1 MARKCFC
8 ASSSS
13 AAKRR
18 RWMRSRCCCS
28 CARKWS
34 AGSQR
39 RRARDDR
46 SGAYGRALQRGAAS
60 HSRAIGRNAS
70 TSGNRMTFESDID
83 TTTQIRAPA
92 RPTNLKAGMEEL
104 ARFAKDASHMDEALD
119 RLAELSGPGAERAV
133 ARLKEQLAAFEPCIT
148 LLGQV
153 KSGKTSLI
161 NAMAGWADLLPSD
174 VNPWTS
180 VVTSLH
186 LTPASRRAETGAKFR
201 FMTEAEWD
209 RLTTKGGRIG
219 ELAGRAGADG
229 ELEKIRRQI
238 ETMQDTSRKRLGRHF
253 ELLMGQEHDYGYFD
267 KNLLERYIC
276 LGDDFDGAEDA
287 PGDAALDAGHKGA
300 GSKGGAEQGRFA
312 DITRSAD
319 LFLNCQTVPFR
330 MCLRDTP
337 GVNDTFMM
345 REMVT
350 IKAVRD
356 SRICVVVLSAG
367 QALTSVDMA
376 LIRMISNLQ
385 SRDVVI
391 FVNRID
397 ELPDPAAQVPEIE
410 QSIRQTLKDH
420 DGPAGAEII
429 FGSAAWAN
437 TVLSGELEDLDSAS
451 SQALIA
457 WTEASL
463 KLSENNQSPANIVW
477 EMSGLPA
484 LWQALS
490 GRIVSNLGAPCLA
503 GIARPAI
510 TLATSQEAAASV
522 EVQGE
527 AFADG
532 IGADE
537 LRAHMDRVA
546 QEALAA
552 LESDLDAI
560 LDEYRARASRAHGTF
575 VDRATHSLLEHLER
589 RGSDEL
595 WEYDPA
601 GLRILLRSAWSV
613 LGSRARKA
621 AEARYEDAVNAA
633 AGVLYR
639 GFGPA
644 VEGIRLGV
652 PDVPEHPAPVA
663 LAQTIALDFND
674 SWWASWW
681 RRTRGYKAFA
691 KQFRQLIIGET
702 EDFMTQMTDIQPR
715 DIRADIL
722 GGLSAFFDQQ
732 QDILKELGAGAHGRG
747 DVGALFDSGDE
758 QARREALK
766 SAIATLERHAA

>member
-60 HSRAIGRNAS
+60 HSRAICRNAS
-70 TSGNRMTFESDID
+70 TSGSRMTFESDID

-229 ELEKIRRQI
+229 ELEKIRHQI
-238 ETMQDTSRKRLGRHF
+238 ETMRDTSRKRLGRHF

-300 GSKGGAEQGRFA
+300 GSKGGADQGRFA

-350 IKAVRD
+350 INAVRD

-420 DGPAGAEII
+420 GGPADAEII
-429 FGSAAWAN
+429 FGSAYWAGA
-437 TVLSGELEDLDSAS
+437 VLNGDVEALDAGSAA
-451 SQALIA
+451 ALMEWA
-457 WTEASL
+457 RHKLEASVAR
-463 KLSENNQSPANIVW
+463 QSAPNIVW

-484 LWQALS
+484 LWRAVS
-490 GRIVSNLGAPCLA
+490 ERIVGTLGTACLA
-503 GIARPAI
+503 SVARQAI
-510 TLATSQEAAASV
+510 TLGTSQQAARSVVVAGGGATSDISMH
-522 EVQGE
+522 
-527 AFADG
+527 
-532 IGADE
+532 E
-537 LRAHMDRVA
+537 LRAAMDRVA
-546 QEALAA
+546 RDATAA
-552 LESDLDAI
+552 LEADLDLVFA
-560 LDEYRARASRAHGTF
+560 EYRQRADRAHETF
-575 VDRATHSLLEHLER
+575 LDRATHALLDHLER
-589 RGSDEL
+589 RG
-595 WEYDPA
+595 
-601 GLRILLRSAWSV
+601 
-613 LGSRARKA
+613 
-621 AEARYEDAVNAA
+621 
-633 AGVLYR
+633 
-639 GFGPA
+639 
-644 VEGIRLGV
+644 
-652 PDVPEHPAPVA
+652 
-663 LAQTIALDFND
+663 
-674 SWWASWW
+674 
-681 RRTRGYKAFA
+681 
-691 KQFRQLIIGET
+691 
-702 EDFMTQMTDIQPR
+702 
-715 DIRADIL
+715 ADYM
-722 GGLSAFFDQQ
+722 
-732 QDILKELGAGAHGRG
+732 
-747 DVGALFDSGDE
+747 
-758 QARREALK
+758 
-766 SAIATLERHAA
+766 

>member
-186 LTPASRRAETGAKFR
+186 LTPASRRAETGA
-201 FMTEAEWD
+201 
-209 RLTTKGGRIG
+209 RIR
-219 ELAGRAGADG
+219 ELAGRAGAAG

-238 ETMQDTSRKRLGRHF
+238 ETIRETAARRLGRNF

-276 LGDDFDGAEDA
+276 LGDDFDSEDDGQT
-287 PGDAALDAGHKGA
+287 GDD
-300 GSKGGAEQGRFA
+300 QGRFA
-312 DITRSAD
+312 DITRSAE

-350 IKAVRD
+350 INAVRD
-356 SRICVVVLSAG
+356 SKLCVVVLSAG

-376 LIRMISNLQ
+376 LIRMIANLK

-397 ELPDPAAQVPEIE
+397 ELPDPAAQVLEIE

-420 DGPAGAEII
+420 GGPADAEII
-429 FGSAAWAN
+429 FGSAYWAGA
-437 TVLSGELEDLDSAS
+437 VLNGDVEALDAGSAA
-451 SQALIA
+451 ALMEWA
-457 WTEASL
+457 RHKLEASVAR
-463 KLSENNQSPANIVW
+463 QSAPNIVW

-484 LWQALS
+484 LWRAVS
-490 GRIVSNLGAPCLA
+490 ERIVGTLGTACLA
-503 GIARPAI
+503 SVARQAI
-510 TLATSQEAAASV
+510 TLGTSQQAARSVVVAGGGATSDISMH
-522 EVQGE
+522 
-527 AFADG
+527 
-532 IGADE
+532 E
-537 LRAHMDRVA
+537 LRAAMDRVA
-546 QEALAA
+546 RDATAA
-552 LESDLDAI
+552 LEADLDLVFA
-560 LDEYRARASRAHGTF
+560 EYRQRADRAHETF
-575 VDRATHSLLEHLER
+575 LDRATHALLDHLER
-589 RGSDEL
+589 RG
-595 WEYDPA
+595 
-601 GLRILLRSAWSV
+601 
-613 LGSRARKA
+613 
-621 AEARYEDAVNAA
+621 
-633 AGVLYR
+633 
-639 GFGPA
+639 
-644 VEGIRLGV
+644 
-652 PDVPEHPAPVA
+652 
-663 LAQTIALDFND
+663 
-674 SWWASWW
+674 
-681 RRTRGYKAFA
+681 
-691 KQFRQLIIGET
+691 
-702 EDFMTQMTDIQPR
+702 
-715 DIRADIL
+715 ADYM
-722 GGLSAFFDQQ
+722 
-732 QDILKELGAGAHGRG
+732 
-747 DVGALFDSGDE
+747 
-758 QARREALK
+758 
-766 SAIATLERHAA
+766 

>member
-1 MARKCFC
+1 MARKCC
-8 ASSSS
+8 CSSSSS

-39 RRARDDR
+39 RRARNDL
-46 SGAYGRALQRGAAS
+46 SAAYGCRPRRGAAP
-60 HSRAIGRNAS
+60 RAPAICRNAS

-186 LTPASRRAETGAKFR
+186 LTPASRRAETGARFR

-219 ELAGRAGADG
+219 ELAGRAGAAG

-238 ETMQDTSRKRLGRHF
+238 DTIRETAARRLGRNF

-276 LGDDFDGAEDA
+276 LGDDFESEDDGQT
-287 PGDAALDAGHKGA
+287 GDD
-300 GSKGGAEQGRFA
+300 QGRFA
-312 DITRSAD
+312 DITRSAEF
-319 LFLNCQTVPFR
+319 FLNCQTVPFR

-350 IKAVRD
+350 INAVRD
-356 SRICVVVLSAG
+356 SKLCVVVLSAG

-376 LIRMISNLQ
+376 LIRMIANLK

-420 DGPAGAEII
+420 DGPVDAEII
-429 FGSAAWAN
+429 FGSAYWAGA
-437 TVLSGELEDLDSAS
+437 VLSGEIEEMDEKSAAALMEWARHRLEA
-451 SQALIA
+451 
-457 WTEASL
+457 
-463 KLSENNQSPANIVW
+463 
-477 EMSGLPA
+477 
-484 LWQALS
+484 
-490 GRIVSNLGAPCLA
+490 CLA
-503 GIARPAI
+503 NVARSAI
-510 TLATSQEAAASV
+510 TIGTSRQAARSV
-522 EVQGE
+522 V
-527 AFADG
+527 
-532 IGADE
+532 IGGAGGVSEISMHE
-537 LRAHMDRVA
+537 LRAAMDKVA
-546 QEALAA
+546 GDSMAA
-552 LESDLDAI
+552 LE
-560 LDEYRARASRAHGTF
+560 
-575 VDRATHSLLEHLER
+575 
-589 RGSDEL
+589 
-595 WEYDPA
+595 
-601 GLRILLRSAWSV
+601 
-613 LGSRARKA
+613 
-621 AEARYEDAVNAA
+621 
-633 AGVLYR
+633 
-639 GFGPA
+639 
-644 VEGIRLGV
+644 
-652 PDVPEHPAPVA
+652 
-663 LAQTIALDFND
+663 
-674 SWWASWW
+674 
-681 RRTRGYKAFA
+681 
-691 KQFRQLIIGET
+691 
-702 EDFMTQMTDIQPR
+702 
-715 DIRADIL
+715 AD
-722 GGLSAFFDQQ
+722 
-732 QDILKELGAGAHGRG
+732 
-747 DVGALFDSGDE
+747 
-758 QARREALK
+758 
-766 SAIATLERHAA
+766 

>member
-39 RRARDDR
+39 RRARNDL
-46 SGAYGRALQRGAAS
+46 SGAYGCRPRRGAAP
-60 HSRAIGRNAS
+60 RAPAICRNAS

-119 RLAELSGPGAERAV
+119 RLSELSGPGAERAV

-186 LTPASRRAETGAKFR
+186 LTPASRRAETGARFR

-219 ELAGRAGADG
+219 ELAGRAGAAG

-238 ETMQDTSRKRLGRHF
+238 ETIRETAARRLGRNF

-276 LGDDFDGAEDA
+276 LGDDFESEDDGQT
-287 PGDAALDAGHKGA
+287 GDD
-300 GSKGGAEQGRFA
+300 QGRFA
-312 DITRSAD
+312 DITRSAE

-350 IKAVRD
+350 INAVRD
-356 SRICVVVLSAG
+356 SKLCVVVLSAG

-397 ELPDPAAQVPEIE
+397 ELPDPVAQIPEIE
-410 QSIRQTLKDH
+410 ESIRQTLKDH

-702 EDFMTQMTDIQPR
+702 EDFMTQMTDIQTR

-722 GGLSAFFDQQ
+722 GGLSAFFEHQ